1 MGKVMNTLHRGR
13 DTDGKYTHGNRFNII
28 NHQENAN

>member
-1 MGKVMNTLHRGR
+1 MGKVMNTLRGR
-13 DTDGKYTHGNRFNII
+13 DTDGKYTHGNMFNII